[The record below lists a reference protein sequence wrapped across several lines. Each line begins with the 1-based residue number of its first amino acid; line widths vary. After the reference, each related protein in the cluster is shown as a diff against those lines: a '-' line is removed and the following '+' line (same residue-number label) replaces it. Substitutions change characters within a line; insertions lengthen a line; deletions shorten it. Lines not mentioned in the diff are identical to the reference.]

1 MAAYRHGIAG
11 LLALALA
18 CSPPRAP
25 AVAAAADESVATSA
39 AAVVEAPA
47 RPPTATPVPQE
58 ATSRSDGGLRA
69 LVVGGIFLWMMAPW
83 EPAPVGFSS
92 EAWKSTGKFK
102 RHAMADDYLR
112 THDVTS
118 MTLAEVVADLGPPDQ
133 IDNWWVYSLTTE
145 EVVRTGWP
153 HEGSRFRVPEL
164 VARFSVDQRVETIA
178 IEGDLTLPAGQA
190 FHADGWRALAPTQR
204 SAMLRDLLSSGICI
218 GLTKAELMALLGRPE
233 YKVAYPRISYQVAL
247 TMADTLVL
255 EFIVEEDGRIS
266 SARIRQT

>member
-39 AAVVEAPA
+39 AAAAEAPA
-47 RPPTATPVPQE
+47 QPPPATPAPQE
-58 ATSRSDGGLRA
+58 AVSRSKDGLRA
-69 LVVGGIFLWMMAPW
+69 LVVVGFFLWMAPW
-83 EPAPVGFSS
+83 DPAPVGFSS
-92 EAWKSTGKFK
+92 EAWKSTRKFK

-133 IDNWWVYSLTTE
+133 IDNWWVYSLTNDD
-145 EVVRTGWP
+145 VVRTGQP
-153 HEGSRFRVPEL
+153 HKGYRFDVPEL

-178 IEGDLTLPAGQA
+178 VEGRLTLPSGQA
-190 FHADGWRALAPTQR
+190 FQADGWRALAPTKR
-204 SAMLRDLLSSGICI
+204 SAMLRDLLASGICI
-218 GLTKAELMALLGRPE
+218 GLTKAELVALLGRPE
-233 YKVAYPRISYQVAL
+233 FQVVYPRISYQVAL
-247 TMADTLVL
+247 TLADTLVL
-255 EFIVEEDGRIS
+255 EFMVGDDGRIL
-266 SARIRQT
+266 SAKVRQT